1 MIKNGENLVTVRP
14 RQPPCDGLCSTLL
27 FILRL
32 NMNIILITII
42 QINITTVTIITI
54 TITIT
59 TITIIKVQHHCQ
71 SEVDKLGSNIPGI
84 ADMAS
89 LPYCQVFKL

>member
-1 MIKNGENLVTVRP
+1 MFLTVRP

-27 FILRL
+27 CILRL
-32 NMNIILITII
+32 NIILITII
-42 QINITTVTIITI
+42 KITITTVTNTIII
-54 TITIT
+54 M
-59 TITIIKVQHHCQ
+59 IKVQHRCQ

>member
-32 NMNIILITII
+32 NIILITII
-42 QINITTVTIITI
+42 KITITTVTNTIITI
-54 TITIT
+54 IM
-59 TITIIKVQHHCQ
+59 IKVQHRCQ

>member
-1 MIKNGENLVTVRP
+1 MFLTVRP

-32 NMNIILITII
+32 NIILITIMK
-42 QINITTVTIITI
+42 INITTVTIITI

-59 TITIIKVQHHCQ
+59 TITIIKVQHRCQ

>member
-32 NMNIILITII
+32 NIILITII
-42 QINITTVTIITI
+42 KIIITTVTIITI
-54 TITIT
+54 TITNI
-59 TITIIKVQHHCQ
+59 IIMIKVQHRCQ